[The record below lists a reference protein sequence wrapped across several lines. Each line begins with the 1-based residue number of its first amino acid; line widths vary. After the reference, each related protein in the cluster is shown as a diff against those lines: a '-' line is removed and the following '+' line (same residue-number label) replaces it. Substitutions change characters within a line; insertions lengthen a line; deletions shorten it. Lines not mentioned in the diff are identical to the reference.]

1 MKIFETDRLI
11 VRKLNETDSD
21 DYYDMMGNPN
31 VMSLVPRK
39 IMSRKESDKHL
50 KDFIDS
56 DQNQSDT
63 KVWGIELKDG
73 NKFIGL
79 CAFLKN
85 NEDEDE
91 IGYRLREK
99 FWRKGFGTEITKGL
113 ISFGFEKMEMK
124 KITADVDT
132 NNLNSVK
139 ILEKFMSSE
148 KEFFNESDDC
158 TDRRYKILKNNWL
171 QHRV

>member
-11 VRKLNETDSD
+11 VRKLKETDSD

-31 VMSLVPRK
+31 VMNLVPRK
-39 IMSRKESDKHL
+39 VMSRKESDKHL
-50 KDFIDS
+50 MNIIDS

-63 KVWGIELKDG
+63 KVWGIEIKNG
-73 NKFIGL
+73 NEFIGL

-85 NEDEDE
+85 SENEDE
-91 IGYRLREK
+91 IGYRLREL

-113 ISFGFEKMEMK
+113 ISFGFDKMKMQE
-124 KITADVDT
+124 ITADVDT
-132 NNLNSVK
+132 KNLNSVK

-148 KEFFNESDDC
+148 KEFYNESDNC
-158 TDRRYKILKNNWL
+158 SDRRYKVLKNKWL
-171 QHRV
+171 QSNR